1 MNQSMEKYLAVK
13 KRFEEQEDRENAVR
27 MSKYLRDQFA
37 FYGLPTPK
45 RKALYKDFL
54 REDKKSARIDWAF
67 LDQCYADGHREFQY
81 LVGDYLRTMQ
91 DLLTYED
98 IPKIRTYIKAKQW
111 WDTIDLF
118 DQVVGR
124 IGLQD
129 SRVDDLMLEWSLD
142 EDFWLRRIAIDHQLG
157 RKEKTNTELLEK
169 ILVNNLGSRE
179 FFINKAI
186 GWSLRDYSK
195 TDPEWVR
202 DFIRTYGE
210 KMDKLSVRE
219 GSKYL

>member
-1 MNQSMEKYLAVK
+1 
-13 KRFEEQEDRENAVR
+13 
-27 MSKYLRDQFA
+27 
-37 FYGLPTPK
+37 
-45 RKALYKDFL
+45 
-54 REDKKSARIDWAF
+54 
-67 LDQCYADGHREFQY
+67 
-81 LVGDYLRTMQ
+81 MQ

-210 KMDKLSVRE
+210 KMDMLSVRE

>member
-1 MNQSMEKYLAVK
+1 MK
-13 KRFEEQEDRENAVR
+13 KRICCDCGKE
-27 MSKYLRDQFA
+27 
-37 FYGLPTPK
+37 FYGASNAKRCPACREIREHRRLPPS
-45 RKALYKDFL
+45 
-54 REDKKSARIDWAF
+54 E
-67 LDQCYADGHREFQY
+67 
-81 LVGDYLRTMQ
+81 
-91 DLLTYED
+91 
-98 IPKIRTYIKAKQW
+98 
-111 WDTIDLF
+111 
-118 DQVVGR
+118 
-124 IGLQD
+124 
-129 SRVDDLMLEWSLD
+129 VDDLMLEWSLD